1 MKKPGGH
8 IMRDYDYHLN
18 LMKIDFGK
26 LAEEHQAQAR
36 TEHLWALGARTQ
48 EDAEMHEQNAEDHRM
63 LARWY
68 KYLSSNPDFLADK
81 LIGF

>member
-1 MKKPGGH
+1 
-8 IMRDYDYHLN
+8 MRDYDYHLN

-63 LARWY
+63 LAKWY
-68 KYLSSNPDFLADK
+68 KYLSNNPDFLADK
-81 LIGF
+81 LIGL

>member
-1 MKKPGGH
+1 MEN
-8 IMRDYDYHLN
+8 YEYHLN

-36 TEHLWALGARTQ
+36 SEHLFALGARTQ
-48 EDAEMHEQNAEDHRM
+48 EDAEMYEQNADDHRM

-68 KYLSSNPDFLADK
+68 KCLSSNPEFLADQ
-81 LIGF
+81 LIGL

>member
-1 MKKPGGH
+1 MEN
-8 IMRDYDYHLN
+8 YEYHLN

-36 TEHLWALGARTQ
+36 SEHLWALGARTQ
-48 EDAEMHEQNAEDHRM
+48 EDAEMHEQNADDHRM

-68 KYLSSNPDFLADK
+68 KYLSNNPDFLADK
-81 LIGF
+81 LIGL